1 MAHML
6 LSADDLIHDMQ
17 WERRN
22 NTATQT
28 ELVNLF
34 GDLTNEEQ
42 LVLNTL
48 HTNEDG
54 VHVNFLVMETGIS
67 YPQMIAL
74 LMEMEM
80 KDIVHALPGGVYR
93 ALK

>member
-1 MAHML
+1 
-6 LSADDLIHDMQ
+6 MQ
-17 WERRN
+17 WERK

-28 ELVNLF
+28 EIVNLF
-34 GDLTNEEQ
+34 EDLSDEEQ
-42 LVLNTL
+42 LVLNCL
-48 HTNEDG
+48 HSNEDG

-80 KDIVHALPGGVYR
+80 KDIVHGLPGGVYR